1 MKMDPRHSM
10 TATAAL
16 AAIIALAMSQPSA
29 AQDAQAADAQQGLS
43 KDNLKDLKGRDDFS
57 DYVESTLSKMEAA
70 RRRDECEGLQRLKQT
85 LGTALA
91 FAEAAKAFPPETIAK
106 DRKSTRLNS
115 SH

>member
-16 AAIIALAMSQPSA
+16 AATIALAMSQPSA

-57 DYVESTLSKMEAA
+57 DYVESTLSKMEDA
-70 RRRDECEGLQRLKQT
+70 RRRDEGEGLQRMQQT
-85 LGTALA
+85 LGHDLH
-91 FAEAAKAFPPETIAK
+91 FAHAHK
-106 DRKSTRLNS
+106 RVQ
-115 SH
+115 HQ